1 VDHPGGT
8 RQSGAYVARM
18 APEHSAVPVF
28 PRYDLPGQFE
38 IIDQVAARCGVPLP
52 RLRWNQ
58 PDGRPLGTAFF
69 VMDHVDGRVPLDNPP
84 YVFGGWLLEATP
96 AEREHLQR
104 ASVRVLADLHAIA
117 EPADAFPALRPPP
130 GTGSLR
136 WHVDQQRAYYRW
148 ALADDGIAVPIIERS
163 LRWLD
168 EHWPAE
174 TGPDVLSWGD
184 ARIGNNALA
193 ERGLDQQVG
202 GYRIEVVEPLRK
214 LRLTCQSP
222 DSSLDFDLH
231 WTGSFPAMAE
241 DAHLL
246 MSGSRPI
253 VDSSRFCQLGSWSG
267 RLRAGDREFD
277 VSHDHWSGARDRSW
291 GIRPVGEPEPPG
303 RAAESMSGFWWL
315 YMPLRF
321 SSCALIVILQEN
333 PDGFRT
339 LSHAQRIWADGRVEQ
354 LGWPRVEISY
364 APGTRHPRS
373 ARIHLADGTGKPV
386 CVQIET
392 LTSLPLH
399 VGAGYNGDPDWSHG
413 RWMGRNWSS
422 ASVFDLTD
430 PAVAARIPWGV
441 SDHLARASMDGEEGW
456 GMFEHASLGRHDP
469 TGFADWSSVA
479 PG

>member
-1 VDHPGGT
+1 MSLASGPIPLDEYPIH
-8 RQSGAYVARM
+8 QSSLPMSRVASSDRNFYDRCYFNAHDRSGDIFLVTGLGVYPNLGVIDAYA
-18 APEHSAVPVF
+18 
-28 PRYDLPGQFE
+28 
-38 IIDQVAARCGVPLP
+38 AARAGD
-52 RLRWNQ
+52 WQ
-58 PDGRPLGTAFF
+58 
-69 VMDHVDGRVPLDNPP
+69 
-84 YVFGGWLLEATP
+84 W
-96 AEREHLQR
+96 
-104 ASVRVLADLHAIA
+104 SVRFSD
-117 EPADAFPALRPPP
+117 
-130 GTGSLR
+130 
-136 WHVDQQRAYYRW
+136 
-148 ALADDGIAVPIIERS
+148 
-163 LRWLD
+163 
-168 EHWPAE
+168 
-174 TGPDVLSWGD
+174 
-184 ARIGNNALA
+184 ALA

-202 GYRIEVVEPLRK
+202 CYRIEVVEPLRK
-214 LRLTCQSP
+214 LHLTCQSP

-231 WTGSFPAMAE
+231 WTGSFPALAE

-267 RLRAGDREFD
+267 RLRVGDREFD
-277 VSHDHWSGARDRSW
+277 VTDDHWSGARDRSW

-339 LSHAQRIWADGRVEQ
+339 LSNAQRVWPDGRVEQ

-373 ARIHLADGTGKPV
+373 ARIHLADSTGKPV
-386 CVQIET
+386 CVDIET

-441 SDHLARASMDGEEGW
+441 TDHLARASMDGEEGW
-456 GMFEHASLGRHDP
+456 GMFEHASLGLARPDRVRGLVIGRARLDRP
-469 TGFADWSSVA
+469 GATARVRVSKPVPRSGETDGRACSAELVA
-479 PG
+479 VAGRAEYT